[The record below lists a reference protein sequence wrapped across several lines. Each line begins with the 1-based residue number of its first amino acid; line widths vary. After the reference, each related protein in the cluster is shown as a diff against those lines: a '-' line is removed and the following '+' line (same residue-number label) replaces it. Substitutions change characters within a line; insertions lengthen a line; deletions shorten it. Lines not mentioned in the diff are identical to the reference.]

1 MNKQNKAGNLV
12 YSPISLDLGAKNT
25 GVYMAHRDEGGNL
38 KTEGAVVCL
47 SNGKITYMQKTR
59 TAKRHQRRSIK
70 RKHLVRRLLWQILE
84 GHFGL
89 DYDAL
94 PKAAVEFINGL
105 LRRRG
110 FTYLSLDDVPAPE
123 DFADIE
129 LAPYLEL
136 LPGLQEKCAEV
147 GAQAKPSLADLM
159 RHMGEDVR
167 LAQGIIDCCAVGSKE
182 AAACFRKAAEDGA
195 IIGDPRDYAEGYKV
209 LRETAE
215 ATVKA
220 LAGGHKPRWDYLKN
234 IEADILAS
242 TGIIA
247 PVLQKFGNDGRA
259 FARLV
264 GNLSNLQLR
273 VLRRYFNDPVGKKGD
288 RFDDAKLKGCIL
300 RWIKSWHIQ
309 KEKDEEKRKAGRR
322 EICDALERS
331 PSAIGWLMAT
341 PPEKTI
347 PPFEDQD
354 NRRHPTDETLL
365 LDDRKLSK
373 HFPIW
378 RELAD
383 MLMEAEEKERG
394 GMLLDSLEDICAL
407 QDRKAD
413 KNYLSALASRDEAA
427 KKAMNPFPSLEDK
440 KRMYFLARLFD
451 RSKALDPYLC
461 RRLSSFDLQAM
472 EAKDRVPP
480 EAVDAFYKLQRVL
493 SDSQQSHELL
503 KTFFG
508 LASAYYGDIARAKS
522 GLWFDSPETIF
533 RVSGLNTPRKE
544 KIKHILVGN
553 ILGVPFTAEE
563 WQSAEKALDDAKIG
577 RMGFWRALE
586 SIENTRKESCN
597 AFAEEFALAQR
608 ALARSAA
615 QAKSGRGK
623 GASAAGIDPAMA
635 KAIAFTEEASRIIAA
650 QLGHDE
656 RRRQRYSNP
665 FSLAQL
671 YIHAKGDVAGFSR
684 SCEAVAR
691 ENQWRSMTLPL
702 EDGELSAR
710 CSRMT
715 SDSTRPFDGAL
726 ARMLERQARR
736 IADLKLAQIGDS
748 VPAAIDIP
756 LFIEENAFTF
766 TEGLVKVKT
775 GKNAQGRLKK
785 RIERLEKRQQ
795 GWADKDERI
804 RTASRSVCPYC
815 GGPLGEGGEIDHII
829 PRSLTKKINGTVFN
843 HEANLIYCHGNC
855 NASKGNKVFGIE
867 NLARGY
873 LVALFGT
880 DDCAAVR
887 DTIRTTVTRLAER
900 RDLVFQS
907 LPEEEQRD
915 IRHALFLHSSDRE
928 TFNKALDIVKT
939 QIKTRVN
946 GTQAYLAKK
955 TCEFLSKEIHRR
967 RPDAIVNFRTM
978 KVPAEAVS
986 DLRRH
991 LADLAPDI
999 WRKAQPQPVASHVRD
1014 AYLALV
1020 CGEECDA
1027 PESVSF
1033 FGGSGDASASAYADC
1048 LENGFPKT
1056 IAVMQQVRKDDCDLR
1071 RVSGRAIFKDTLYQ
1085 EHFVPVWSGGGSL
1098 RIGFDRSG
1106 LVNVKPRLA
1115 QKFFDAVRPFLAPDK
1130 EGRPPADTLA
1140 AFVASPAA
1148 CWPIDKTKAI
1158 AWLFDYELE
1167 GGPSDSERY
1176 GFLECLRYTTVKKDV
1191 VATLFG
1197 KNNVACFGNIDKI
1210 VEKAIAK
1217 MQPLAD
1223 APIPLPIKD
1232 AWERI
1237 RQAFVKAGIA
1247 DGDKDDTRAIA
1258 AAKRFFAT
1266 APDVGRKHRRVRKV
1280 FSLPVVDAPSGGIR
1294 IKRKD
1299 WRGNVIFQLAVG
1311 GIQAVGLAVSQ
1322 EGSVDFGTEIRHPD
1336 LAKGKGIS
1344 FVGGLST
1351 SEQGRCEKI
1360 NAWRKIGDLSLGEDD
1375 NEGAEPLQMEL
1386 DFGGAR
1392 ETPSARDGAGVS
1404 QIELSPNSLDRM
1416 RVRCRVAWGVLRE
1429 AYAKCGIEQP
1439 ASPFGIQA
1447 ELPSEL
1453 AEACGLWKARSNL
1466 FVEEIGQDS
1475 VTVSYIVN
1483 STSAEMKRLYN
1494 ASSPN

>member
-1 MNKQNKAGNLV
+1 MENSQTGMNAPV
-12 YSPISLDLGAKNT
+12 YSPIALDLGAKNT
-25 GVYMAHRDEGGNL
+25 GVYMAHRDAKGDFMTN
-38 KTEGAVVCL
+38 GAVVCL
-47 SNGKITYMQKTR
+47 SNGKITWMQKTR
-59 TAKRHQRRSIK
+59 TDKRHQRRSFK

-84 GHFGL
+84 GHYGL

-94 PKAAVEFINGL
+94 PKATVEFVNGL

-110 FTYLSLDDVPAPE
+110 FTYLSLDDAPAPE

-182 AAACFRKAAEDGA
+182 AAAFFKKAEKDGA
-195 IIGDPRDYAEGYKV
+195 IIRDPEYYAEGYKV

-242 TGIIA
+242 TGILA

-273 VLRRYFNDPVGKKGD
+273 VLRKYFNDPVEKNGAK
-288 RFDDAKLKGCIL
+288 FDDAKLKCCIL
-300 RWIKSWHIQ
+300 RWIKSWHIERG
-309 KEKDEEKRKAGRR
+309 KEDKRECRK

-331 PSAIGWLMAT
+331 PSAIGWLLAT
-341 PPEKTI
+341 QPEKTI

-365 LDDRKLSK
+365 LDEIKLSK
-373 HFPIW
+373 HFPLW

-383 MLMEAEEKERG
+383 VLMEAEEKEYG
-394 GMLLDSLEDICAL
+394 GMLLDSLDDICVL

-413 KNYLSALASRDEAA
+413 KKYLSALASRDEAA
-427 KKAMNPFPSLEDK
+427 KKAMNPFPSFEDK

-451 RSKALDPYLC
+451 RSKVLDPYLC
-461 RRLSSFDLQAM
+461 RRLAEYGLETM
-472 EAKDRVPP
+472 EANGSASQ
-480 EAVDAFYKLQRVL
+480 EAAEAFGKLRCAL

-503 KTFFG
+503 KTFFK
-508 LASAYYGDIARAKS
+508 LASAYYADIARAKG
-522 GLWFDSPETIF
+522 GLWFDSSETIF

-563 WQSAEKALDDAKIG
+563 WQSAEKTLDNSKIG
-577 RMGFWRALE
+577 GKGFWRALE
-586 SIENTRKESCN
+586 FIESTRKESGN
-597 AFAEEFALAQR
+597 AFAEEFAIAQR
-608 ALARSAA
+608 ALARNAA
-615 QAKSGRGK
+615 QAKGVRKK
-623 GASAAGIDPAMA
+623 GSLPPGVDPDMA
-635 KAIAFTEEASRIIAA
+635 KAIAYTEEAPRIIAA

-671 YIHAKGDVAGFSR
+671 YIHAKGDIAGFSR

-691 ENQWRSMTLPL
+691 ENQWRSTTLPL
-702 EDGELSAR
+702 EDGKLSAR

-785 RIERLEKRQQ
+785 RLERLERKQQ

-804 RTASRSVCPYC
+804 KAVSRSVCPYC

-829 PRSLTKKINGTVFN
+829 PRSLTKKISGTVFN

-880 DDCAAVR
+880 DDCTAVR

-915 IRHALFLHSSDRE
+915 IRHALFMHSSDRE
-928 TFNKALDIVKT
+928 TFNKAFDIVKT

-955 TCEFLSKEIHRR
+955 TCEFISNEIHKR
-967 RPDAIVNFRTM
+967 RPDAVVTFHTE
-978 KVPAEAVS
+978 KVPAEQVS

-991 LADLAPDI
+991 LAELAPDI
-999 WRKAQPQPVASHVRD
+999 WSKVQPQPLASHVRD
-1014 AYLALV
+1014 ALLTLALGEKNNEV
-1020 CGEECDA
+1020 CI
-1027 PESVSF
+1027 SHYL
-1033 FGGSGDASASAYADC
+1033 GDADISPSHTGYSDF
-1048 LENGFPKT
+1048 LDGLFPRT
-1056 IAVMQQVRKDDCDLR
+1056 IDILHQESRDACDLP
-1071 RVSGRAIFKDTLYQ
+1071 RVSRRAIFKDGLYQ
-1085 EHFVPVWSGGGSL
+1085 EHFVPVWSGGDYI

-1106 LVNVKPRLA
+1106 LVNVKPGKA
-1115 QKFFDAVRPFLAPDK
+1115 KAFYDAIHQFLAPDR
-1130 EGRPPADTLA
+1130 EGHPPADTLE
-1140 AFVASPAA
+1140 AFVAAPTA
-1148 CWPIDKTKAI
+1148 CWPIDKRKAI
-1158 AWLFDYELE
+1158 AWLFDYERE
-1167 GGPSDSERY
+1167 GGQDNRERY
-1176 GFLECLRYTTVKKDV
+1176 EFLDSLRYTTMKQDV
-1191 VATLFG
+1191 VAALFG
-1197 KNNVACFGNIDKI
+1197 SAGKPASFENIDKI
-1210 VEKAIAK
+1210 SRNCKVHVAFAEK
-1217 MQPLAD
+1217 PV
-1223 APIPLPIKD
+1223 PLPLKD

-1237 RQAFVKAGIA
+1237 RQTFREAGVENGER
-1247 DGDKDDTRAIA
+1247 DHTRAVS
-1258 AAKRFFAT
+1258 AAKRFFT
-1266 APDVGRKHRRVRKV
+1266 MAPEVGRKHRRVRKV
-1280 FSLPVVDAPSGGIR
+1280 FSLPAVAAPSGGVHIR
-1294 IKRKD
+1294 RKN
-1299 WRGNVIFQLAVG
+1299 WRGEPVLQLATMDFP
-1311 GIQAVGLAVSQ
+1311 AVGFCSDGNDAVGKRIAYHQDLLQSNRIALANDAAPGTARFVAMN
-1322 EGSVDFGTEIRHPD
+1322 EWRIVDNIP
-1336 LAKGKGIS
+1336 
-1344 FVGGLST
+1344 ST
-1351 SEQGRCEKI
+1351 MSGVTK
-1360 NAWRKIGDLSLGEDD
+1360 LSL
-1375 NEGAEPLQMEL
+1375 
-1386 DFGGAR
+1386 
-1392 ETPSARDGAGVS
+1392 
-1404 QIELSPNSLDRM
+1404 SLNTQARM
-1416 RVRCRVAWGVLRE
+1416 RIRFEIEWE
-1429 AYAKCGIEQP
+1429 ALCKAYNELKLTDPKITVP
-1439 ASPFGIQA
+1439 DSPFSLPDS
-1447 ELPSEL
+1447 LPSGL
-1453 AEACGLWKARSNL
+1453 AEKCHLWKAREDKPEGRLRVERIQKDSVEVSYTVGGTTEAMKNL
-1466 FVEEIGQDS
+1466 FNSSRAIGQ
-1475 VTVSYIVN
+1475 V
-1483 STSAEMKRLYN
+1483 
-1494 ASSPN
+1494 